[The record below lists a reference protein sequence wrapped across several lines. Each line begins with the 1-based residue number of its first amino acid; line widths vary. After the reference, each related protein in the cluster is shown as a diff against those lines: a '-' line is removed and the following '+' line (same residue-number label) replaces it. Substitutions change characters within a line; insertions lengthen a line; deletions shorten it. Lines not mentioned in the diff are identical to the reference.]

1 MKFIKAIMLLL
12 LITIIVA
19 GCKRKNQPVDNNTTD
34 TEVIVIDNIT
44 DNLSDN
50 ITDNITTDNDNNTD
64 KNTNTNYTGKTV
76 DELNVLLLKSI
87 EVGDLSTVQTLVKH
101 GADVNTEE
109 NRGRISKTALKVAI
123 DNRHSQIIEYLIEN
137 GAYVYESILKNAIS
151 SACSTD
157 TLNYLISKGAE
168 TKFLSFTEWAAVGSL
183 DKVKEEVEA
192 GVDIEYIGSRATTAL
207 AEASFNGHLTIVK
220 YLITKGANIE
230 TFSES
235 GTPLLLASDN
245 GHLDIVKYLV
255 EKGADKSV
263 RNDYSG
269 DTALDSAAGSGHLDV
284 VKYLIDFKIEE
295 ESAFV
300 TVETVLFWNASRGGH
315 INVVEYLLKEKDVD
329 INIASHPE
337 SDFGGFTGLMF
348 ASWNG
353 HLGLAK
359 FLVENG
365 ADVNIK
371 DSMGRTALMIAS
383 NNGHLETVKI
393 LVENGA
399 DITIQDNEGKTALKH
414 ATYPGHLEIINY
426 LNNAQSVKSDNKAVN
441 SDSKTVLTI
450 VDWANAGSL
459 DDVVK
464 GIKSGEDIDTQND
477 SEYTAISVASENG
490 YLEIVE
496 YLIKAGADVNI
507 VNYSN
512 TTPLMQASK
521 NGHLSTV
528 ESLIK
533 AGAELDIVD
542 STYKDTALIL
552 ASGKGHTEI
561 VKRLLKAG
569 ADIDKQGAFGEKTA
583 LMRALE
589 SGYVDTSKVLI
600 DNGADVNSI
609 ENKAGQTAL
618 FMAKHYG
625 YIPEIIA
632 YMENSKK

>member
-1 MKFIKAIMLLL
+1 MKFIKVIMLLL
-12 LITIIVA
+12 LITIVVT
-19 GCKRKNQPVDNNTTD
+19 GCKRKNQPVESIATD
-34 TEVIVIDNIT
+34 TEVIAVDNIT
-44 DNLSDN
+44 DKLSDN
-50 ITDNITTDNDNNTD
+50 ITDKITTDNNSD
-64 KNTNTNYTGKTV
+64 KNTDTNYTGKTV
-76 DELNVLLLKSI
+76 GELNTLLLKSI
-87 EVGDLSTVQTLVKH
+87 EAGDLATVQTLVKH

-109 NRGRISKTALKVAI
+109 NRGHISKTALKVAI

-137 GAYVYESILKNAIS
+137 GADVYESILNNAIS

-168 TKFLSFTEWAAVGSL
+168 TKFLSLTEWAAVGSL

-192 GVDIEYIGSRATTAL
+192 GVDIEYTGSRATTAL
-207 AEASFNGHLTIVK
+207 AEASSNGHLTIVK
-220 YLITKGANIE
+220 YLISKGANIE

-235 GTPLLLASDN
+235 GTPLLLASYE

-255 EKGADKSV
+255 EKGAGKSV

-269 DTALDSAAGSGHLDV
+269 ETALDSAAGNGHLDV
-284 VKYLIDFKIEE
+284 VKYLISFKVDK
-295 ESAFV
+295 ESTFA
-300 TVETVLFWNASRGGH
+300 TVATQTFWNASIGGH

-329 INIASHPE
+329 INIAKPDTP
-337 SDFGGFTGLMF
+337 DFGGFTGLMF
-348 ASWNG
+348 ASWSG
-353 HLGLAK
+353 HTDLAQ
-359 FLVENG
+359 FLVDNG
-365 ADVNIK
+365 ADVDMK

-383 NNGHLETVKI
+383 NNGYLEIVKI
-393 LVENGA
+393 LVEKGA
-399 DITIQDNEGKTALKH
+399 DMNAKDDEGKTALKH
-414 ATYPGHLEIINY
+414 ATYPGHLDIINY
-426 LNNAQSVKSDNKAVN
+426 LNNAQSKKINNKSVN
-441 SDSKTVLTI
+441 SDNKTVLTI

-561 VKRLLKAG
+561 VKRLLQAG
-569 ADIDKQGAFGEKTA
+569 ADIDKQGAYGEKTA

-600 DNGADVNSI
+600 DHGADVNTI

-618 FMAKHYG
+618 FMAKHYN
-625 YIPEIIA
+625 YIPEIIT
-632 YMENSKK
+632 YMKNSKK